1 MRRTPQSR
9 QLPPLRDER
18 SVTLE
23 VSYTRSSSGESRP
36 CIPFE
41 GLLGSAHI
49 LPSPVRA
56 RSLLLREFPGFPDRV
71 PGPSLHTKRLN
82 TYNGRNFRLTNF
94 RLTKEICSRG
104 YRAAGEAIFAPL
116 VWRFIPDSSRRHKM
130 RSPGVRPWVVVPD
143 PHLSPGA
150 GRGQSPSSREGART
164 LVCWGTVSHTFGWAW
179 IQPSGWCKNES
190 DLRKLVCLCQGAY
203 NARIGRTT
211 CEQNRTTYVFGD
223 GGGASRG

>member
-1 MRRTPQSR
+1 MCRTLQLR
-9 QLPPLRDER
+9 QLLQLRDER

-82 TYNGRNFRLTNF
+82 TYNGRNFRLT
-94 RLTKEICSRG
+94 KEICSRG

-116 VWRFIPDSSRRHKM
+116 VWRFIPDSSRRYKL
-130 RSPGVRPWVVVPD
+130 RVSPVP
-143 PHLSPGA
+143 PFRGAPPQPFPGA
-150 GRGQSPSSREGART
+150 GP
-164 LVCWGTVSHTFGWAW
+164 L
-179 IQPSGWCKNES
+179 
-190 DLRKLVCLCQGAY
+190 
-203 NARIGRTT
+203 
-211 CEQNRTTYVFGD
+211 
-223 GGGASRG
+223 